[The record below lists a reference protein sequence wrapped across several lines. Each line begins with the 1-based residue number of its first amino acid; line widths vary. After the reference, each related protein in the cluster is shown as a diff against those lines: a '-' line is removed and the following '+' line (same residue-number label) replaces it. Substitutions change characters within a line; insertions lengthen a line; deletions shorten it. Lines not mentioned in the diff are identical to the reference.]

1 MRDKKKERI
10 KNKRMAQHPI
20 IRPLE
25 SRMRCLS
32 KMEIIKPRSQPLP
45 GRTLY
50 TPSQSKI
57 DHLDELAF
65 VLRFSSY
72 GIGVSSRLLSL
83 SFLHLFHSSF
93 SYFISS
99 LCVCM
104 CVWKAINRRGFQQIN
119 HPRSVN
125 GKFARM
131 NPLTFL
137 YRVVFACA
145 PVPAKKYRR
154 NVTRRILNRNFQ
166 VTFECRMCANNIQ
179 MGEDID
185 GRKEG
190 GRVAVR
196 TKLNKWPK
204 VHWSVQLRIHL
215 IIAIRFVSFSG

>member
-83 SFLHLFHSSF
+83 SFLHLFFF
-93 SYFISS
+93 SPFI
-99 LCVCM
+99 LLFLILFLVCVYVCVCE
-104 CVWKAINRRGFQQIN
+104 KQSIA
-119 HPRSVN
+119 
-125 GKFARM
+125 
-131 NPLTFL
+131 
-137 YRVVFACA
+137 
-145 PVPAKKYRR
+145 
-154 NVTRRILNRNFQ
+154 
-166 VTFECRMCANNIQ
+166 
-179 MGEDID
+179 
-185 GRKEG
+185 
-190 GRVAVR
+190 VAS
-196 TKLNKWPK
+196 NK
-204 VHWSVQLRIHL
+204 
-215 IIAIRFVSFSG
+215 

>member
-1 MRDKKKERI
+1 M
-10 KNKRMAQHPI
+10 
-20 IRPLE
+20 
-25 SRMRCLS
+25 
-32 KMEIIKPRSQPLP
+32 
-45 GRTLY
+45 
-50 TPSQSKI
+50 
-57 DHLDELAF
+57 ELA
-65 VLRFSSY
+65 S
-72 GIGVSSRLLSL
+72 LLGFYHFL
-83 SFLHLFHSSF
+83 FFISFFFPFHSSF

-204 VHWSVQLRIHL
+204 VHLSVQLRIHL